1 MMCFI
6 FKALFSTPFS
16 NHSPIISNN
25 AYPFLS
31 NSKFSFTFQ
40 NI

>member
-1 MMCFI
+1 MCFI

-31 NSKFSFTFQ
+31 NSKFSFKL
-40 NI
+40 